1 MPASE
6 KNLFVY
12 MPYMIRRV
20 NEDDGKGIAEIY
32 NEYVL
37 NSTASFEM
45 QPVSEKEMKDRIS
58 AIGSRYPYW
67 VCEIDNAV
75 VGYCYAR
82 PWKERAAYNK
92 TLETTVY
99 LSPRYQGKGIGRLLM
114 SKLIE
119 ECAKRGDHVLI
130 ACITAENE
138 ASGMFHSK
146 LGFKQ
151 VSLFE
156 SVGIKFGCELDV
168 ADYELQLKSVLK

>member
-1 MPASE
+1 
-6 KNLFVY
+6 

-99 LSPRYQGKGIGRLLM
+99 LSPRYQGKGIG
-114 SKLIE
+114 I
-119 ECAKRGDHVLI
+119 AIFHVL
-130 ACITAENE
+130 
-138 ASGMFHSK
+138 K
-146 LGFKQ
+146 
-151 VSLFE
+151 
-156 SVGIKFGCELDV
+156 CE
-168 ADYELQLKSVLK
+168 